1 MLIVSFSTLI
11 ITFLVILMNIRAPEE
26 DKFSIIEYIFALVF
40 GWIAVVYILITYNKY
55 IFNFKETKWMMKIKQ
70 CLTF

>member
-11 ITFLVILMNIRAPEE
+11 ITFLVILINMRATVE
-26 DKFSIIEYIFALVF
+26 DDRWDIIEYIFAVVF

-55 IFNFKETKWMMKIKQ
+55 IFNFKETK
-70 CLTF
+70 

>member
-11 ITFLVILMNIRAPEE
+11 ITFLVILMNIRALKE

-40 GWIAVVYILITYNKY
+40 GWIAVVYILLTYGKY
-55 IFNFKETKWMMKIKQ
+55 IFGDSK
-70 CLTF
+70 

>member
-55 IFNFKETKWMMKIKQ
+55 IFNFKETK
-70 CLTF
+70 